1 MNEVVMSD
9 FAYLQL
15 QIWNGP
21 LEEVLVDRV
30 HPSPGGRRQGSTLGR
45 GLIPTRGSQFSSRL
59 AASWNLSSTSGGSPL
74 LPRASSGRRTGRRA
88 EATGAGPEKAA
99 DVAFSSHAAMGPVE
113 DLKGPVNLL
122 PVTPK
127 QIHLSA
133 VSL

>member
-1 MNEVVMSD
+1 MFPERESGGGGERSRQEEAD
-9 FAYLQL
+9 GGEPGSERELRRRC
-15 QIWNGP
+15 GP
-21 LEEVLVDRV
+21 
-30 HPSPGGRRQGSTLGR
+30 
-45 GLIPTRGSQFSSRL
+45 RGSVSCRFRCGGAQHQPGTRHRKSEFSGNEAL
-59 AASWNLSSTSGGSPL
+59 WNLACL
-74 LPRASSGRRTGRRA
+74 LEGR
-88 EATGAGPEKAA
+88 PEKAA